1 VTKQSASASVEVA
14 AEPATAFRI
23 FTDEIDLW
31 WVRGP
36 INFFDAA
43 RAVGMQIEPGV
54 GGRILEVYRPA
65 TDTVDEDV
73 LELGRITAWEPGSR
87 LAYRSSVD
95 DTETEI
101 RFEPFDGGTR
111 VSVEQALVQGGKKA
125 FYFWPNVVP
134 WLAAWAARRD
144 SAPRTPRELDRLNV
158 ALYYEDPAAAARWL
172 HTVFGLDSWNRI
184 PAAGE
189 QPSWLELQV
198 GTSAILLFELKE
210 PASDPQ
216 PVDHGVWVY
225 VDDLDAHFARSSANG
240 AKIVSE
246 IHQHGYRCYEA
257 DDLEGHRWTFA
268 QARPT
273 ME

>member
-1 VTKQSASASVEVA
+1 MTKQSASASVEVA
-14 AEPATAFRI
+14 ADPATAFRI

-43 RAVGMQIEPGV
+43 RAVAMQIEPGV

-65 TDTVDEDV
+65 GDPAGEDV
-73 LELGRITAWEPGSR
+73 LELGRITAWEPGAR

-95 DTETEI
+95 DTETDI
-101 RFEPFDGGTR
+101 RFEAFSGGTR
-111 VSVEQALVQGGKKA
+111 VSVEQTLVPGGESA
-125 FYFWPNVVP
+125 FYFWPNVIP
-134 WLAAWAARRD
+134 WFVGWVTRRD
-144 SAPRTPRELDRLNV
+144 LRTPRELDRLSV
-158 ALYYEDPAAAARWL
+158 VLYYEDPAAAARWL
-172 HTVFGLDSWNRI
+172 HTVFGLGSWDRI
-184 PAAGE
+184 PAEGE
-189 QPSWLELQV
+189 QPSWIELHI
-198 GTSAILLFELKE
+198 GLSAVLLFKLEE
-210 PASDPQ
+210 GATVPR

-225 VDDLDAHFARSSANG
+225 VDDLDAHFARSSEQG

-246 IHQHGYRCYEA
+246 IHQHGYRCYEV

-273 ME
+273 MQ